1 MIIDDNKLDKL
12 KKLYIAGVSRRKAQK
27 EMGCSYNT
35 IKKYFTQF
43 EEDKDDPII
52 VEAKEVREKEHR
64 DILEMIK
71 SNSMATIM
79 SDAMSMLDKET
90 LKREQEKG
98 IQPLTNLIGMIADK
112 ALKMEN
118 IKLQHENAKLKHEI
132 LDKTRHVVFVDDE
145 DEFDSDNIQLS

>member
-1 MIIDDNKLDKL
+1 
-12 KKLYIAGVSRRKAQK
+12 
-27 EMGCSYNT
+27 
-35 IKKYFTQF
+35 
-43 EEDKDDPII
+43 
-52 VEAKEVREKEHR
+52 
-64 DILEMIK
+64 
-71 SNSMATIM
+71 MATIM

-132 LDKTRHVVFVDDE
+132 LDKTRQVIFVDDE
-145 DEFDSDNIQLS
+145 DEYKSDNLQLS